1 MIAFLTLIYI
11 AAIVII
17 FKVLKVKPTPWPI
30 AIMVV
35 VGVLMIGTVTVL
47 WTIAAPISTKAVVT
61 RYVVQIVPY
70 SKGQVISIPAK
81 PNVPLKKG
89 DVLYKIDPTPYQ
101 LTVDQVKSQLQGAK
115 SNILQLEAGVR
126 VAEANSAK
134 AKADVT
140 AKKAAFDVTVSI
152 NKQNPLAISQLK
164 LVEAREQYAASQ
176 AAQEQAA
183 AGVEQAQSALTAGQ
197 DAVQTVEAQLKSAE
211 FDLDQCTVV
220 APADGFVTDWQIR
233 EGTYVVPMPFAAA
246 CSFVETSLTTVVA
259 PLPGQMLVH
268 VKPGQ
273 EVEMAFKSRP
283 GQLYLGKVDT
293 VIQAT
298 SEGQFTT
305 SGKLPSAASIGSPG
319 ILAVVIRFNDD
330 QQVDE
335 IEMGTAGSVAIYTDW
350 GKSLSMI
357 SKVTIRMKKWL
368 YFLPVPG

>member
-11 AAIVII
+11 AAIVVI

-47 WTIAAPISTKAVVT
+47 WTIAAPVSTKAVVT

-70 SKGQVISIPAK
+70 SKGQVISIPCK

-101 LTVDQVKSQLQGAK
+101 LAVDQVSSQLQGAK

-126 VAEANSAK
+126 VAEANSAR

-140 AKKAAFDVTVSI
+140 AKKAAFDVAVSI
-152 NKQNPLAISQLK
+152 NEQNPLAISQLK
-164 LVEAREQYAASQ
+164 LVEAREQYTASQ
-176 AAQEQAA
+176 AAQQQAEA
-183 AGVEQAQSALTAGQ
+183 SVEQAKSALTTGQ
-197 DAVQTVEAQLKSAE
+197 DAVRTAEAQLNSAE
-211 FDLDQCTVV
+211 FDLEQCTVV

-233 EGTYVVPMPFAAA
+233 VGTYVVPMPFSAAG
-246 CSFVETSLTTVVA
+246 SFVETSETRVVA
-259 PLPGQMLVH
+259 QLPGQMLMH

-273 EVEMAFKSRP
+273 EVEMAFKSDP

-319 ILAVVIRFNDD
+319 ILAVLIRFNDD
-330 QQVDE
+330 QKIDQ
-335 IEMGTAGSVAIYTDW
+335 IEMGTAGTVAIYTDW

-357 SKVTIRMKKWL
+357 SKVTVRMKKWL
-368 YFLPVPG
+368 YFLPFPG